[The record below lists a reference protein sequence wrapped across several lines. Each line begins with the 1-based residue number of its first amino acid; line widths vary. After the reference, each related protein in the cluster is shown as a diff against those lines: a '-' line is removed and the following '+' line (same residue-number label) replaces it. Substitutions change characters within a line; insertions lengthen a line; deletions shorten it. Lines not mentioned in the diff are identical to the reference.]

1 MKKFSELIKEKKF
14 EELTFE
20 KFFNEQKTEN
30 NNIEKLW
37 EEYENLKF
45 DHGELFNKFL
55 GYNEYQ
61 RYIYGY
67 LIENLSKFK
76 NNIETNF
83 KDTLINNKKQLIE
96 ATWLDDFR
104 IKLKFRNPVNI
115 DKINK
120 LCEENNVFIY
130 KVVDELMYTVVYIEE
145 NDMKDVSEKIY
156 NNSNGILYHITS
168 KDNVEKILKYGLE
181 PRSEN
186 KKGWHPKRIYFCDF
200 NSDTEKI
207 KKFGEILNDDKY
219 CVLKIDLKQQ
229 PRYKIK
235 FFEDPQTDLVKA
247 YYTRESIPPMCISKV
262 DNIKLNK
269 LLVNIGE
276 ISSTIK
282 SKILNFTNKFLH
294 F

>member
-1 MKKFSELIKEKKF
+1 MSGMKKFSELVREKRF

-20 KFFNEQKTEN
+20 KFLNEQKTE

-61 RYIYGY
+61 R
-67 LIENLSKFK
+67 L
-76 NNIETNF
+76 
-83 KDTLINNKKQLIE
+83 
-96 ATWLDDFR
+96 
-104 IKLKFRNPVNI
+104 
-115 DKINK
+115 
-120 LCEENNVFIY
+120 
-130 KVVDELMYTVVYIEE
+130 VYIEE

-156 NNSNGILYHITS
+156 NDSNGILYHITS
-168 KDNVEKILKYGLE
+168 ENNVEKILKYGLE

-200 NSDTEKI
+200 NSDTEKL
-207 KKFGEILNDDKY
+207 KNFGEILNNDKY
-219 CVLKIDLKQQ
+219 CVLKIDLKKQ

-247 YYTRESIPPMCISKV
+247 YYTCESIPPMCISKV
-262 DNIKLNK
+262 DNIKLDK
-269 LLVNIGE
+269 LLVNIDE
-276 ISSTIK
+276 ISNTIK
-282 SKILNFTNKFLH
+282 SKILNFTSKFLH